1 MIRRLN
7 STGRRTI
14 RREHAK
20 VSLRPAENSAP
31 SIYDLQLN
39 LASYGFPP
47 DARVRVEA
55 WRSNAVQRW
64 DYGAVGALT
73 PPAAERRRMTE
84 VPASAQFRLTVIAGD
99 GSGRLLGACPSIKP
113 ALPLRSLLPVREA
126 DDDELGGEVWR
137 VDFGDD
143 DLPELLVNREI
154 SGISEIVRTNKDF
167 RALVMPAVLRAILTR
182 ILIDESADPDD
193 EESAWEGW
201 FKLARALHP
210 DPNAGIPRL
219 APDGVDT
226 SLDVARSWIDI
237 VVGAFARD
245 KVSAVGVYSKPWEY
259 QLA

>member
-14 RREHAK
+14 ERRHVA
-20 VSLRPAENSAP
+20 VSLRPAEDGAP
-31 SIYDLQLN
+31 SIFDLRLD
-39 LASYGFPP
+39 LDGYGFPT

-73 PPAAERRRMTE
+73 PPTDDERRMIE
-84 VPASAQFRLTVIAGD
+84 IPQSSQFKVQVVAGD

-113 ALPLRSLLPVREA
+113 ALPLRSLLPVREG
-126 DDDELGGEVWR
+126 DDDELGGEIWR

-143 DLPELLVNREI
+143 ELPELLVNREI

-182 ILIDESADPDD
+182 ILIDARADPED

-210 DPNAGIPRL
+210 DPNAAVPRL
-219 APDGVDT
+219 PPDGDD
-226 SLDVARSWIDI
+226 SAHDAARSWIDA

-245 KVSAVGVYSKPWEY
+245 KVAAVGVYSKPWEY

>member
-14 RREHAK
+14 ARSDAA
-20 VSLRPAENSAP
+20 VSLRPAENGAP
-31 SIYDLQLN
+31 SIFDLRLQLN
-39 LASYGFPP
+39 GYGFPP

-73 PPAAERRRMTE
+73 PPTAEDRRMTE
-84 VPASAQFRLTVIAGD
+84 VPQSSQFKVLVVAGD

-126 DDDELGGEVWR
+126 DDEELGGEIWR

-143 DLPELLVNREI
+143 ELPELLVNREI
-154 SGISEIVRTNKDF
+154 SGVSEIVRTNKDF

-182 ILIDESADPDD
+182 ILIDERADPED

-201 FKLARALHP
+201 FSLARALHP
-210 DPNAGIPRL
+210 NPDDAIPRL
-219 APDGVDT
+219 RPNGVDAAI
-226 SLDVARSWIDI
+226 DAARRWIDD
-237 VVGAFARD
+237 VVGAFASGR
-245 KVSAVGVYSKPWEY
+245 VHAVGIYSKPWEF
-259 QLA
+259 